1 MIPAVLAGLAV
12 GPVFLEAVSDVVAR
26 RVIGAILLAVVA
38 LTLWR
43 RYHAARRLPGEV
55 GCVVDADGVHPW
67 PIAPVEGEMLGL
79 MASVKAAERHVITA
93 ATTGSREHAWRAFA
107 AHPLVDSVAVA
118 RSLLDT
124 YSERF
129 EAIGRLLS

>member
-1 MIPAVLAGLAV
+1 MAAIATGRPATMILNVRNGSLVPQL
-12 GPVFLEAVSDVVAR
+12 PED
-26 RVIGAILLAVVA
+26 AVV
-38 LTLWR
+38 
-43 RYHAARRLPGEV
+43 EV